1 MGSGVSAWA
10 QVDKTVI
17 ASPIVSDTIQKVD
30 SLNLATS
37 DSDIETT
44 IEYSC
49 SDSLR
54 MDVEGKKIY
63 LYGNAKVV
71 YGNRSLEADRMV
83 IHWDINEV
91 EAFGKTDSITGK
103 KIGTPLFKEGSDV
116 YVADQIRYNFKS
128 GKGIIRGIV
137 TKQGDGFIEGDP
149 VKKTP
154 NAIYVQHATY
164 TTCNLAEPHFCI
176 RASRIKVIP
185 NDKVVTG
192 PFHMEFMGIPIP
204 LGMPLGFFPIT
215 KRGKSGI
222 IIPTF
227 GEQRT
232 RGFFLSQGGYYWAV
246 NDYVGSKFVGDIYSN
261 GSFLLSNIT
270 NYKKRYGSSGTV
282 QGTYSKIRNGF
293 EDTDPLQELWNIKWS
308 HNSATNRSSTLKAS
322 VNISSSRFYSQT
334 SYNPNLF
341 TSGEFTSN
349 ITYTKTLRNTPFFV
363 TVTGRQ
369 TQNVSTQLTT
379 YTLPSVNLSMNRVY
393 PFKTSKNNGEKWF
406 EKINISYNG
415 NAEYRVN
422 NQIRGKTAAED
433 TILPFSRTNLP
444 LILDNGQ
451 WGALHRIPVSTTFKL
466 FRHISLNPSVNYEE
480 WWYGKKL
487 EYEKSGANSATVKD
501 TLPGFS
507 RAWTYSAQASLTTRI
522 YSTYTFKSDLLKG
535 IRHTFIPTIGYTYKP
550 DQTTN
555 SNYFQTFPDVLASNG
570 ERIPYSVYQGFIF
583 GGPGGGLTNSL
594 TVRLQNTL
602 EGKTRN
608 RKDTTGIGTKKIKL
622 LESVDLSGSYNF
634 SADSL
639 NFSLLQFSTRTKLLE
654 RLDAAFQSTFDPYSY
669 VLDSINGTT
678 VYQRRVNT
686 FELNNSGK
694 LVNTTRYNLSL
705 GMNLNRKGLSN
716 AANSYL
722 QDPNLPTTILP
733 PGAAFVDFRIPW
745 NLIVQ
750 YNLNVTQEGYKPKS
764 ITQAI
769 SFSGDVTLTDN
780 WKVKFTSGYDFV
792 RNSITSNTSITV
804 IRDLH
809 CWQMSLTVIPYGP
822 RQMYFFT
829 INAKSSILRDLKMNK
844 RSPSYIQGF

>member
-1 MGSGVSAWA
+1 MGLGVSAWA

-37 DSDIETT
+37 ESDIETT

-54 MDVEGKKIY
+54 MDVESKKIY

-91 EAFGKTDSITGK
+91 EAFGKIDSITGK

-261 GSFLLSNIT
+261 GSYLLSNIT
-270 NYKKRYGSSGTV
+270 NYKKRYGGSGTF

-322 VNISSSRFYSQT
+322 VNISSSKFYSQT

-487 EYEKSGANSATVKD
+487 EYEKSGTNSATVKD
-501 TLPGFS
+501 TLSGFS

-705 GMNLNRKGLSN
+705 GMNLNKKGLSN

-750 YNLNVTQEGYKPKS
+750 YNLNVTQEGYKPKT